1 VRRFLSISIS
11 LLVTFAFNFAFNS
24 PITHAT
30 PPITITVSAAAS
42 LTDVLPVIT
51 KEFNKR
57 HPHIAVRFNFAGSN
71 ALVEQLRAGA
81 PVDVL
86 ATASVSSMASAVK
99 NGWVNRPMVFS
110 KNSMVIVTPRDNP
123 AGITDI
129 SNLESPRVLTAVCA
143 QSVPC
148 GAAATKLFAR
158 NRVLVKPV
166 SKELDVRGVLGKVI
180 ADQVDAGIVYLT
192 DAKSAGKEVTSIIIP
207 RNKNIVTSYL
217 IAPVSY
223 SRNPQAAKEFV
234 DFIRYS
240 SSSQRILRSMGFAKP

>member
-1 VRRFLSISIS
+1 VRRLLPLAIS
-11 LLVTFAFNFAFNS
+11 LLVTFAVSTPTA
-24 PITHAT
+24 HAT
-30 PPITITVSAAAS
+30 PRTTITVSAAAS

-51 KEFNKR
+51 KAFNKR
-57 HPHIAVRFNFAGSN
+57 YPHISVRFNFAGSN

-86 ATASVSSMASAVK
+86 ATASTTSMATAVRS
-99 NGWVNRPMVFS
+99 GWVTRPMVFS

-123 AGITDI
+123 AGIIDI
-129 SNLESPRVLTAVCA
+129 SDLESPRVLTAVCA

-166 SKELDVRGVLGKVI
+166 SKELDVRGVLGKVM

-192 DAKSAGKEVTSIIIP
+192 DALSAGNEVTSINIP

-223 SRNPQAAKEFV
+223 SRSPQAAKEFV
-234 DFIRYS
+234 DFVRYS